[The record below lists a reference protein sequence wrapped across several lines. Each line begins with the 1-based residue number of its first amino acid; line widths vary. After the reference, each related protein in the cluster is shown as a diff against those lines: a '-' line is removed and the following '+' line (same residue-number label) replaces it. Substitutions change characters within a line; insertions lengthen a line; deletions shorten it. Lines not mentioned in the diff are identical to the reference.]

1 MDHPAHLRRE
11 YRIGA
16 LTEATAADDPIE
28 QFRRWFHD
36 ASAAGLCDPNAM
48 TLATAT
54 RDGRPSARLVL
65 LKHFDADGFVFYTS
79 YSSRKSDELA
89 ANPRAALV
97 FWWAE
102 LERQVRIEGCVTRVT
117 PAESDAYFASR
128 PLGARLGACASP
140 QSRVIAS
147 RAELEDRVRQVE
159 ARFPGG
165 LMPRPPDWGGF
176 RLRAECIEFWQ
187 GRENRLHDRLR
198 YRLEPAGWTRERLA
212 P

>member
-11 YRIGA
+11 YRLA
-16 LTEATAADDPIE
+16 ELNESTAAADPIE
-28 QFRRWFHD
+28 QFRRWFRD
-36 ASAAGLCDPNAM
+36 ASAAGSREANAM

-54 RDGRPSARLVL
+54 PDGKPSARLVL
-65 LKHFDADGFVFYTS
+65 LKGFDAAGFVFFTNYG
-79 YSSRKSDELA
+79 SRKSDELA
-89 ANPRAALV
+89 VNPHAALV

-102 LERQVRIEGCVTRVT
+102 HERQVRVEGRVERVA
-117 PAESDAYFASR
+117 PAESDRYFASR
-128 PLGARLGACASP
+128 PLGARIGACASP

-147 RAELEDRVRQVE
+147 RVELDERVRQVE
-159 ARFPGG
+159 LQYPGG

-176 RLRAECIEFWQ
+176 RLRPESMEFWQ

-198 YRLEPAGWTRERLA
+198 YRLVGTQWVRERLA